1 LICDT
6 ILNLSN
12 RKFSVLYF
20 GFGNLGSKD
29 FSKNCMS
36 EFNLF
41 DYAPIVVMFIV
52 AFGFAASQILVTQL
66 IGPRKRTTTKLMPYE
81 CGKDPVGSARDRFSI
96 KFYTVAVIFLLFD
109 IEVLFMIP
117 FAVAF
122 KSLLAEEK
130 ISGIAFGTIAF
141 LEILV
146 FIATLV
152 VGYIYVWKK
161 GTFDWGLQ
169 ARAEARG
176 EAKELINQK
185 QQRIQK
191 LKQAA

>member
-1 LICDT
+1 
-6 ILNLSN
+6 
-12 RKFSVLYF
+12 
-20 GFGNLGSKD
+20 
-29 FSKNCMS
+29 MS

-41 DYAPIVVMFIV
+41 DYAPIGVMFIV
-52 AFGFAASQILVTQL
+52 AMGFAASQILVTQL
-66 IGPRKRTTTKLMPYE
+66 VGPRKRTAVKLMPYE

-122 KSLLAEEK
+122 KYLLAQEK

-141 LEILV
+141 VEILV
-146 FIATLV
+146 FIATLI

-161 GTFDWGLQ
+161 GTFDWGIQ
-169 ARAEARG
+169 ARVEARAEAHD
-176 EAKELINQK
+176 LINK
-185 QQRIQK
+185 KKQRIET
-191 LKQAA
+191 LKRAA

>member
-1 LICDT
+1 
-6 ILNLSN
+6 
-12 RKFSVLYF
+12 
-20 GFGNLGSKD
+20 
-29 FSKNCMS
+29 MS

-41 DYAPIVVMFIV
+41 DYAPIGIMFLV
-52 AFGFAASQILVTQL
+52 AAGFAVSQMLVTQL
-66 IGPRKRTTTKLMPYE
+66 IGPRKRTATKLMPYE
-81 CGKDPVGSARDRFSI
+81 CGKDPVGSARNRYSI

-130 ISGIAFGTIAF
+130 ISGIAFGTIAL
-141 LEILV
+141 LEILA
-146 FIATLV
+146 FILTLV

-169 ARAEARG
+169 ARAEARA
-176 EAKELINQK
+176 ETKEMAKKKREL
-185 QQRIQK
+185 K
-191 LKQAA
+191 LAA

>member
-1 LICDT
+1 MAEH
-6 ILNLSN
+6 NL
-12 RKFSVLYF
+12 
-20 GFGNLGSKD
+20 
-29 FSKNCMS
+29 M
-36 EFNLF
+36 
-41 DYAPIVVMFIV
+41 DYAPIAIMFLV
-52 AFGFAASQILVTQL
+52 AIGFAVSQLLVTQL
-66 IGPRKRTTTKLMPYE
+66 IGPRKRTAVKLMPYE

-122 KSLLAEEK
+122 KSLLGEQANT
-130 ISGIAFGTIAF
+130 GVAYGTIAF
-141 LEILV
+141 VEILV

-169 ARAEARG
+169 ARAEARE
-176 EAKELINQK
+176 EAKLMAKRRREAADTA
-185 QQRIQK
+185 RI
-191 LKQAA
+191 AA

>member
-1 LICDT
+1 
-6 ILNLSN
+6 
-12 RKFSVLYF
+12 
-20 GFGNLGSKD
+20 
-29 FSKNCMS
+29 MS
-36 EFNLF
+36 EYSLM
-41 DYAPIVVMFIV
+41 DYAPIGMMFLV
-52 AFGFAASQILVTQL
+52 AMGFAVSQLLVTQL
-66 IGPRKRTTTKLMPYE
+66 IGPRKRTATKLMPYE

-122 KSLLAEEK
+122 KYLLAEEK

-141 LEILV
+141 VEILIFV
-146 FIATLV
+146 ATLI

-169 ARAEARG
+169 SRVEARAEA
-176 EAKELINQK
+176 K
-185 QQRIQK
+185 QMAN
-191 LKQAA
+191 LKRQNVREIKKAA